1 MEELTIQ
8 IKTKTTLK
16 NVFQTGEG
24 ILHVKEVADNEVL
37 LQVEK
42 GYDANLCWRRLL
54 EKGMDVEYFNANPV
68 TLEQAY
74 LEVLQK

>member
-1 MEELTIQ
+1 MNLEELTIQ

-54 EKGMDVEYFNANPV
+54 EKGPLVKFQNQN
-68 TLEQAY
+68 Q
-74 LEVLQK
+74 